1 MLLVLFEATAAVLL
15 VELPVAL
22 VEVEPVAWPAVLFW
36 SFEAKPVAELVVDGV
51 ALVLSLALEVADE
64 VSLLAT
70 APLVEAVELVSLLAT
85 APVDDVVELVALPLR
100 SLVEEVEAVSLLA
113 SAPLEDVLEVADG
126 EALEVDVAAFCEDMS
141 LLATAPVELVLF
153 VAAVLSV
160 LPLVAPEVA
169 AAFCEDVSLLAKP
182 LVEPVVEEVSALVD
196 GDVLDVPFAI

>member
-1 MLLVLFEATAAVLL
+1 M
-15 VELPVAL
+15 
-22 VEVEPVAWPAVLFW
+22 
-36 SFEAKPVAELVVDGV
+36 
-51 ALVLSLALEVADE
+51 
-64 VSLLAT
+64 LAT
-70 APLVEAVELVSLLAT
+70 APA
-85 APVDDVVELVALPLR
+85 DDVVELVALPLR

-160 LPLVAPEVA
+160 LPLVAPDVA

-182 LVEPVVEEVSALVD
+182 LVEPVVEDVAAVVD